1 MRIINLKECV
11 TALSV
16 IAQWHHDEWR
26 DYNPGQT
33 LEQRVQNMQRHLD
46 SDLIPSTFVAINQD
60 VVGSAAIVEHDMDI
74 HQELTPWLA
83 SVYVEVPSRGQ
94 GIGTSLVS
102 HVMQHAKT
110 AGITSLYLF
119 TPDRQNFYQRLGW
132 EVLSHEDYRGH
143 EVTVMSV
150 LLNDVS

>member
-1 MRIINLKECV
+1 MRIINLEECV
-11 TALSV
+11 AALPV

-33 LEQRVQNMQRHLD
+33 LAQRIQNMQRHLD
-46 SDLIPSTFVAINQD
+46 ADLIPSTFVAINQD
-60 VVGSAAIVEHDMDI
+60 VVGSAAIVEHDMDKY
-74 HQELTPWLA
+74 QELTPWLA
-83 SVYVEVPSRGQ
+83 SVYVEVSSRGQ

-132 EVLSHEDYRGH
+132 QVLSREEYRGH

-150 LLNDVS
+150 LLNDV

>member
-1 MRIINLKECV
+1 MRIKNLKECV
-11 TALSV
+11 EVLPV

-33 LEQRVQNMQRHLD
+33 LDRRIQNMRRHLQAD
-46 SDLIPSTFVAINQD
+46 PVPSTFVAID
-60 VVGSAAIVEHDMDI
+60 RKVVGSAAIVEHDMDV

-83 SVYVEVPSRGQ
+83 SVYVEVSSRGQ
-94 GIGTSLVS
+94 GTGSSLVRY
-102 HVMQHAKT
+102 VMQHAKA

-132 EVLSHEDYRGH
+132 EVLSREDYLGH
-143 EVTVMSV
+143 KVTVMSV
-150 LLNDVS
+150 LLKDA